1 MPRTKLASQIFGNP
15 LRNRVTAC
23 RKRLRDNRGAHRQ
36 IQDTNS
42 PAVETPKLA
51 QFPADSPAVR
61 QLATLDLSPVFGEQ
75 VNDAPESTGQEVG
88 IT

>member
-1 MPRTKLASQIFGNP
+1 MMIPRAKATNQIFGNP

-23 RKRLRDNRGAHRQ
+23 RKRLRDNRGAHRH
-36 IQDTNS
+36 IEPADVDTQ
-42 PAVETPKLA
+42 KLA

-61 QLATLDLSPVFGEQ
+61 QLVRLDLSPSLGEKQ
-75 VNDAPESTGQEVG
+75 ACEMAETVGDEVG